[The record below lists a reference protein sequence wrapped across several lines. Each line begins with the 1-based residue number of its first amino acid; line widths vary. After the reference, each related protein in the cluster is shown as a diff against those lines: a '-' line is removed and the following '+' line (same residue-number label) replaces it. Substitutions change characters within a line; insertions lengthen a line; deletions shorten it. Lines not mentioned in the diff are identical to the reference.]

1 MILGI
6 LEILFP
12 IFFLIFLGWISGRKQ
27 IVHIDSSKGLAS
39 MIMLYGLPALL
50 LKSTLGLDPKVLLDK
65 GQLFTW
71 LIGYCSIF
79 FITLF
84 VYKFILKK
92 EPREGI
98 LGAFT
103 TTFPNTA
110 FMGIPIV
117 IKIFGN
123 GGYGAIVVSSLVVSV
138 TIIPLTLVLMDIS
151 SGDKKLSPVDILKVI
166 GKALIKPL
174 VLAPIIGLIVVL
186 TGMKV
191 PKLILDTLTLVGDPT
206 PALSLFT
213 LGLTMSAFRISI
225 SKDIISI
232 VILKNLIFTI
242 IVTLL
247 AMAFGLKGD
256 ILKETIILAS
266 LPSATTCSTLAIN
279 YDTYVLET
287 TSATMI
293 ATLLSII
300 TTGTVIYLMSFI

>member
-151 SGDKKLSPVDILKVI
+151 SGDKKLSPIDILKVI

-174 VLAPIIGLIVVL
+174 VLAPIIGLVVVL
-186 TGMKV
+186 TGIKV